1 MTRLDETLVRAADLL
16 DELGKSYALVGGI
29 AVSALASPRS
39 TGDVDLAVA
48 VAEDG
53 EAENVVRSFAS
64 AGYEIASLLEQDETK
79 RLAGVRVRD
88 GASGV
93 DVDLLFAMSGVEP
106 EVVATA
112 QPVEVL
118 PGVSLPLAAVGSL
131 IVMKLLAR
139 DDRRRPMDADD
150 LRSLAELAT
159 HGDWT
164 EAARLADL
172 VMARNAHRGR
182 DLRVSLS
189 RLRARGPY

>member
-1 MTRLDETLVRAADLL
+1 MMRLDETLVRAASLL

-48 VAEDG
+48 VAGDG
-53 EAENVVRSFAS
+53 DAESVVRSFAS

-88 GASGV
+88 SASGI

-106 EVVATA
+106 EIAATA

-118 PGVSLPLAAVGSL
+118 PGVALPLATVGSL

-150 LRSLAELAT
+150 LRSLAEMAT
-159 HGDWT
+159 DGDWT
-164 EAARLADL
+164 EAQRLADL
-172 VMARNAHRGR
+172 VTARNAHRGR
-182 DLRVSLS
+182 DLRASLS
-189 RLRARGPY
+189 RLQAHGPF

>member
-1 MTRLDETLVRAADLL
+1 MTRLDEALMRAANLL
-16 DELGKSYALVGGI
+16 DELGKNYALVGGI
-29 AVSALASPRS
+29 AVSVLASPRG

-53 EAENVVRSFAS
+53 EAETVVRSFAS

-88 GASGV
+88 TTSGV

-106 EVVATA
+106 EVADTA

-118 PGVSLPLAAVGSL
+118 PGVTLPLATVGSL

-139 DDRRRPMDADD
+139 DDRHRPMDADD
-150 LRSLAELAT
+150 LISLSELAT
-159 HGDWT
+159 DGDWT
-164 EAARLADL
+164 EANRLADL
-172 VMARNAHRGR
+172 VTARNAHRGR
-182 DLRVSLS
+182 DLRASLS
-189 RLRARGPY
+189 HLQAHGPF